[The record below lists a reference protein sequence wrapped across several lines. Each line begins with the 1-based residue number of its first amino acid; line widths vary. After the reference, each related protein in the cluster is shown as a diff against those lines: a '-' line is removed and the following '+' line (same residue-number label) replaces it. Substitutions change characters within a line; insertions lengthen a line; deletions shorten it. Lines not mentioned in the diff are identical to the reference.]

1 MFTRSIRNL
10 ARGLAGATLLMAVSV
25 HAASDASAKDFP
37 DSVGAA
43 WVKAV
48 KAGDLDAVVGLYA
61 EDAIA
66 WFPDE
71 AEHRGSAAIRASYKT
86 MFDTYSVAD
95 AVLSDAHHLGDDRHR
110 TNWGTFSLSLKQ
122 KADGKTITVRG
133 RYTDV
138 QEKRHGH
145 WVYINDHASAE
156 PAPPA
161 AGK

>member
-1 MFTRSIRNL
+1 MLARSTRNL
-10 ARGLAGATLLMAVSV
+10 ARALAGATLLLAATAQ
-25 HAASDASAKDFP
+25 AASDATTRDFP

-48 KAGDLDAVVGLYA
+48 KAGDLDGVVGLYA
-61 EDAIA
+61 DDAIA

-71 AEHRGSAAIRASYKT
+71 AEHRGSAAIRASYKSL
-86 MFDTYSVAD
+86 FDTYTVVD
-95 AVLSDAHHLGDDRHR
+95 AALSDSHHLGDGRHR
-110 TNWGTFSLSLKQ
+110 TNWGIFTLSLKQ
-122 KADGKTITVRG
+122 KSDGKPIAMKG

-138 QEKRHGH
+138 QEKRGGH

-161 AGK
+161 PGK